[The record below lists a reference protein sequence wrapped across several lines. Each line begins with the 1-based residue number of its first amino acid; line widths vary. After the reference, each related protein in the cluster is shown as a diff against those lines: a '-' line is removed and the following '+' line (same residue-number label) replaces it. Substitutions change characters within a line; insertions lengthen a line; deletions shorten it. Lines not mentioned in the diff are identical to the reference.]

1 MEFGCMMMYD
11 VRFVR
16 KVYVD
21 TYRTQWF
28 SLPTDCQIYQPMA
41 RTEADGQRPHSWEY
55 TLRKVDG
62 CRGYESKPWYF
73 NENIKIAG
81 IYHDL
86 LFMDVKNPPNT
97 GVIGFD
103 PDVATS
109 IFVSPFK

>member
-41 RTEADGQRPHSWEY
+41 RTEADGQRPRSWEY

-86 LFMDVKNPPNT
+86 LFMDVKNPQIL
-97 GVIGFD
+97 V
-103 PDVATS
+103 
-109 IFVSPFK
+109 